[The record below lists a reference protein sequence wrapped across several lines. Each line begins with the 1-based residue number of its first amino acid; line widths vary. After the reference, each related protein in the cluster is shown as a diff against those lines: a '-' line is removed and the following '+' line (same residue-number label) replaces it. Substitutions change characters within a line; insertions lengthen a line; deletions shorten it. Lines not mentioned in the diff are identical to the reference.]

1 MVVAIV
7 LRTWPL
13 KTLFRK
19 EIWLDDTLVVIASL
33 SLIGSCATSGIE
45 AVLRSLLWRKS
56 ITIQIVVD
64 QQNSIKS

>member
-56 ITIQIVVD
+56 ITIQIAVD